1 MRLQLRHDRRHTQR
15 QFQALVRRVALCI
28 LKRNRESYAL

>member
-1 MRLQLRHDRRHTQR
+1 MQLRHDRRRAQR
-15 QFQALVRRVALCI
+15 DFQALVRRVALGI